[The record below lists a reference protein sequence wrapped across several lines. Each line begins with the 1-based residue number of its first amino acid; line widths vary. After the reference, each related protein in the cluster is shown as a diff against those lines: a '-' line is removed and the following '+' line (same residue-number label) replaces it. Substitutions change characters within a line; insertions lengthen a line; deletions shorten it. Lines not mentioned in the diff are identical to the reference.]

1 MKHQNSA
8 ALTGG
13 IASGKST
20 VSRMF
25 RELGVCQIDADII
38 ARQVVEPGKPAWKE
52 IVDYFG
58 EEILLEDGTL
68 DRKKLGAVIF
78 KQVGK
83 RHVLN
88 QIVHPRVIQEID
100 EQERAYHAAQPEGLA
115 VVDVPLLIETA
126 MHEAYETIV
135 LVYLP
140 ETIQLQRLIDRDKLS
155 EQDALARVQSQMP
168 LSEKLKYATYVIHND
183 KSIKE
188 TRRQVHEVYRELLKN
203 DKD

>member
-1 MKHQNSA
+1 
-8 ALTGG
+8 
-13 IASGKST
+13 
-20 VSRMF
+20 MF
-25 RELGVCQIDADII
+25 QELGVCPIDADII

-68 DRKKLGAVIF
+68 DRKKLGAIIF
-78 KQVGK
+78 NQAEK
-83 RHVLN
+83 RQVLN

-100 EQERAYHAAQPEGLA
+100 EQERACHAAQPEGLA
-115 VVDVPLLIETA
+115 IVDVPLLIETA